1 MKRITANTIDTIANK
16 LRRMPPTKKQPVYSS
31 KEAVELLESEIAAL
45 QKRGYSLAQ
54 VSKALRDE
62 GLEIDTATLRSYLPS
77 TPAKSP
83 RALPPKTSK
92 KAAVPV
98 KKPVKKT
105 KKLAPAAASPKSGT
119 RRAMFELKPDT
130 DDI

>member
-16 LRRMPPTKKQPVYSS
+16 LRRMPPAKKQPVYSS
-31 KEAVELLESEIAAL
+31 KEAVALLESEIAAL

-62 GLEIDTATLRSYLPS
+62 GLELDTATLRSYLPS
-77 TPAKSP
+77 APAKSP
-83 RALPPKTSK
+83 RVLPPKTSK
-92 KAAVPV
+92 KAAVPA
-98 KKPVKKT
+98 KKT